1 MVKRVCVICGK
12 EFESRYARKYCS
24 EECAMDA
31 PTQKSVDNALEAL
44 DEVEE

>member
-1 MVKRVCVICGK
+1 MTK
-12 EFESRYARKYCS
+12 ELAIRIIGAK
-24 EECAMDA
+24 MDA